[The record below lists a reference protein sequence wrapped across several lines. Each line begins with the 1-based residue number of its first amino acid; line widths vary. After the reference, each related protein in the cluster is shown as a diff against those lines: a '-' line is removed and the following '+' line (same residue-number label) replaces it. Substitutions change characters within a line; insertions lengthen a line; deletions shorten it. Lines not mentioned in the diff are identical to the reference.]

1 MQDFEN
7 STETIAIAVVTLP
20 DITLDIKGRAPD
32 CSAPL
37 AVPLMVVLFECT
49 TSTLLYSCK
58 ELASLTF
65 KVLFEVSTA
74 EITPTVKLVLP
85 IKTLLGLKPLAS
97 LTCST
102 TSYVLAVIATLLF
115 YFIKF

>member
-1 MQDFEN
+1 ML
-7 STETIAIAVVTLP
+7 AV
-20 DITLDIKGRAPD
+20 KGTAPD

-37 AVPLMVVLFECT
+37 AVPLIVVLFECT
-49 TSTLLYSCK
+49 TSAALYSCK
-58 ELASLTF
+58 ELANLTF

-102 TSYVLAVIATLLF
+102 TSYVLAVIANLLF
-115 YFIKF
+115 YILEHLQSLTKSLL